1 MRCALAD
8 GSTESDPTG
17 SDDDEVAGKA
27 IAGLIDQIDH
37 GFWQWFAEAC
47 RVSNQNY
54 SARRLQ
60 VCIDQ
65 LAEVLV
71 FGEQYSS
78 FPYGDVDD
86 LSIV

>member
-8 GSTESDPTG
+8 GSTESDATG
-17 SDDDEVAGKA
+17 SDDDEVDGKA
-27 IAGLIDQIDH
+27 IASLIDQINH
-37 GFWQWFAEAC
+37 GLWQCFAEAC
-47 RVSNQNY
+47 RVSNQNH

>member
-27 IAGLIDQIDH
+27 IASLIDQIDH
-37 GFWQWFAEAC
+37 GLWQCFAEGC
-47 RVSNQNY
+47 RVSNQNH